1 MTDSPDLTI
10 SQVAEKTALPAST
23 IRYYDQQF
31 GEFIGISRGKGRRRS
46 FSPESVEFLLRVH
59 SWLKNEGLSLRQ
71 VRMRL
76 EGSAALPALN
86 QEDESKSLGEEI
98 ARLRAE
104 VKELRD
110 IQKRSLHIL
119 SQIIK

>member
-1 MTDSPDLTI
+1 MTDSQDLTM
-10 SQVAEKTALPAST
+10 SQVVDKTSLPAST

-31 GEFIGISRGKGRRRS
+31 GEFIGISRGKSRRRS
-46 FSPESVEFLLRVH
+46 FSPESVELLLQVH

-71 VRMRL
+71 VRLRL
-76 EGSAALPALN
+76 EGSSPGSERG
-86 QEDESKSLGEEI
+86 QGKEGESLSREI

-110 IQKRSLHIL
+110 IQERVLHIL